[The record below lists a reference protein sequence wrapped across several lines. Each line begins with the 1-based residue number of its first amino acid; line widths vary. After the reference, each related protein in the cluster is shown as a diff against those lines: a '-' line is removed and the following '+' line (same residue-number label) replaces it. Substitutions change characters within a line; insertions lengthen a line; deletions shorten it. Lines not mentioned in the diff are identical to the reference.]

1 MTDDSG
7 TPLPGSSGAP
17 RGSGA
22 LGPDPDRV
30 PGDPPFRALRYCS
43 RCCMPETNEGMGF
56 DEMGVC
62 KACRSSEQKMRI
74 DWQTRQEALRR
85 ITDKAKAAAGNDYDC
100 VVPISGGKDSAFQ
113 LHIMVNVFGM
123 TPLAVTFSHNW
134 FTETGRYNLANILER
149 LNVDHMMYTPNR
161 GLVNKLAR
169 RSLPMIGD
177 ACWHCHAGVW
187 SFPFHV
193 AAKFRIPLI
202 IYGESPAEFSGRT
215 TYLDQELPKE
225 SNFAKVGLKESMK
238 VPPEAMVGDGITA
251 KDLSL
256 FFPPTPAE
264 LEEAGVYGV
273 FLGDYVFW
281 DHERQT
287 EFLVKEFDWREDR
300 VEGSYKW
307 YKSVE
312 CRMAGV
318 HDYAKYIK
326 RGFGRGTDF
335 ASQDVRA
342 GLMTRDE
349 AFDLAAKVDSERP
362 DALDYYL
369 EITGYTEEE
378 FHQRLKA
385 MRQGKATELE

>member
-1 MTDDSG
+1 MTDTDNSQRR
-7 TPLPGSSGAP
+7 LHEAAP
-17 RGSGA
+17 TA
-22 LGPDPDRV
+22 DPART
-30 PGDPPFRALRYCS
+30 PGDPPFPKLRYCV

-56 DEMGVC
+56 DEMGIC

-74 DWQTRQEALRR
+74 NWAQRAEALQA
-85 ITDKAKAAAGNDYDC
+85 IVDKAKAAAGNNYDC

-113 LHIMVNVFGM
+113 LHILVKVYGL

-134 FTETGRYNLANILER
+134 FTETGKYNLANILDR
-149 LNVDHMMYTPNR
+149 LGVDHIMYTPSR

-193 AAKFRIPLI
+193 ATKFGIPLI

-215 TYLDQELPKE
+215 TYWDQDLPGEKD
-225 SNFAKVGLKESMK
+225 FVKVGLKESMK
-238 VPPEAMVGDGITA
+238 VGPEQMVGGEVSR
-251 KDLSL
+251 KDLNL
-256 FFPPTPAE
+256 FFPPTAE
-264 LEEAGVYGV
+264 ELDEAGIYGV
-273 FLGDYVFW
+273 FLGDFVFW

-287 EFLVKEFDWREDR
+287 EFLVNEYGWREDK

-318 HDYAKYIK
+318 HDYAKYVK

-342 GLMTRDE
+342 GLMTREE
-349 AFDLAAKVDSERP
+349 AFDLAAKIDAERP
-362 DALDYYL
+362 EALDYYL
-369 EITGYTEEE
+369 QITGYSEQE
-378 FHQRLKA
+378 FYEILKSL
-385 MRQGKATELE
+385 RQGKAKELP

>member
-1 MTDDSG
+1 MTRAND
-7 TPLPGSSGAP
+7 PGAK
-17 RGSGA
+17 RHAAA
-22 LGPDPDRV
+22 LAPDPDRRA
-30 PGDPPFRALRYCS
+30 GDPPFPKLRYCV

-56 DEMGVC
+56 DEMGIC

-74 DWQTRQEALRR
+74 DWRARQEALKG
-85 ITDKAKAAAGNDYDC
+85 ILEKAKAEAGDNYDC

-113 LHIMVNVFGM
+113 LHVLVKVFGM

-134 FTETGRYNLANILER
+134 FTEAGKYNLFNILDR
-149 LNVDHMMYTPNR
+149 LGVDHVMYTPNR

-177 ACWHCHAGVW
+177 SCWHCHAGVW

-193 AAKFRIPLI
+193 AVKFKIPLL

-215 TYLDQELPKE
+215 TYFDQELPKE
-225 SNFAKVGLKESMK
+225 KDFVQVGLRESIK
-238 VPPEAMVGDGITA
+238 VPAEKMVGEGIT
-251 KDLSL
+251 KKELNL
-256 FFPPTPAE
+256 FFPPTAAE
-264 LEEAGVYGV
+264 LEEAGIYGL
-273 FLGDYVFW
+273 FLGDFVFW

-287 EFLVKEFDWREDR
+287 EFLVKEYGWREDR
-300 VEGSYKW
+300 IEGSYKW

-342 GLMTRDE
+342 GLMTREE

-362 DALDYYL
+362 GTLDYYL
-369 EITGYTEEE
+369 QITGYSEEE
-378 FHQRLKA
+378 FYAILRAK
-385 MRQGKATELE
+385 REGKARDLP